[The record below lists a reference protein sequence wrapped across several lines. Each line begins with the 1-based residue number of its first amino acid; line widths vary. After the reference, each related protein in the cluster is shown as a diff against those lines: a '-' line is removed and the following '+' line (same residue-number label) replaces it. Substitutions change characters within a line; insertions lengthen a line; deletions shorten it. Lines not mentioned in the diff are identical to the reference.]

1 MERIM
6 EILIQIL
13 SVFLVVIGCSDL
25 VTIISHKLDGEKI
38 YWMEL
43 LIWME
48 LLMVIFLIFYGL
60 LCISTFVLR

>member
-43 LIWME
+43 F
-48 LLMVIFLIFYGL
+48 MVIFLIFYGL

>member
-43 LIWME
+43 L
-48 LLMVIFLIFYGL
+48 MVIFLIFYGL